1 MQVMVEQP
9 NDPNHAEPDLSRLAE
24 GVLENAYAPYSRF
37 KVGVAIRTQGGG
49 VFPGCN
55 VENVSFPVGIC
66 AERAAIAAAVAAEGP
81 SMRVATLVMTARN
94 AGEPA
99 PCTPCGACRQAW
111 PNSALTPRFIIAARR
126 DGGATASATCFPSAS
141 SSNPKVDEQCG
152 PSHRSRN

>member
-81 SMRVATLVMTARN
+81 SMRVATLVLTARN

-99 PCTPCGACRQAW
+99 PCTPCGACRQALAEFGADAKVYHRGAQGW
-111 PNSALTPRFIIAARR
+111 RC
-126 DGGATASATCFPSAS
+126 DGVGDLLPFSFVFKP
-141 SSNPKVDEQCG
+141 EG
-152 PSHRSRN
+152 G